1 VRLLFLA
8 PFPPRLDGRHGGA
21 RVVAQTVAGLAAR
34 HEVALVYL
42 RGPGEEPA
50 DDLGAEVHQVP
61 RRALERSL
69 ARRARQARAL
79 LAGRPVWVDEWANPE
94 FGARAGELAATWR
107 PDVVQIEY
115 HVMGQYTGS
124 LGGHRAAR
132 VLDLPEVG
140 TLAAEDARRRGGAA
154 SPLHALD
161 ARNWRRYERAILE
174 QVDAATVYAERDR
187 TALERLGSTARIVRV
202 PIGVTPPPRA
212 LEDTG
217 APPPTILF
225 VGSFRHPPNIDAAL
239 RLAERIQPLVRARCS
254 GAVLTIV
261 GELPP
266 RRLLQLAS
274 DDVVVTGPVPDV
286 TPYLEAA
293 TVVAAPIRF
302 GGGIRLKVLEALAAG
317 KAVVASELAAAE
329 ALGPHLVL
337 AETDGEFA
345 ERICLLLGDADERAR
360 LGAAARAWALEHAR
374 PERTIAAYEELYSS
388 LLGREG

>member
-1 VRLLFLA
+1 MRLLFLA

-21 RVVAQTVAGLAAR
+21 RVVAQAVAGLAER

-42 RGPGEEPA
+42 RGPGEELA
-50 DDLGAEVHQVP
+50 DDLGAEAHPVP
-61 RRALERSL
+61 RRALDRSL

-79 LAGRPVWVDEWANPE
+79 LAGRPVWVDEWANRE
-94 FGARAGELAATWR
+94 FGARVGELAATWR
-107 PDVVQIEY
+107 PEVVQIEY
-115 HVMGQYTGS
+115 HVMGQYTGA
-124 LGGHRAAR
+124 LRGHRAVR

-154 SPLHALD
+154 SPFHALD
-161 ARNWRRYERAILE
+161 ARNWRRYERTILGR
-174 QVDAATVYAERDR
+174 VDAATVYSERDR
-187 TALERLGSTARIVRV
+187 LALEKLGSKRRVVRV
-202 PIGVTPPPRA
+202 PIGVTPPARPLGA
-212 LEDTG
+212 LG
-217 APPPTILF
+217 AGSPTTLF
-225 VGSFRHPPNIDAAL
+225 VGSFRHPPNVDAAL
-239 RLAERIQPLVRARCS
+239 RLAERIQPLVRVRCR

-266 RRLLQLAS
+266 KRLLRLAR

-293 TVVAAPIRF
+293 SVVVAPIRF
-302 GGGIRLKVLEALAAG
+302 GGGVRLKVLEALAAG

-345 ERICLLLGDADERAR
+345 ERICHLLGDAQERAR
-360 LGAAARAWALEHAR
+360 LGAAARAWALEHAA

-388 LLGREG
+388 LLVRAG